1 MLLKSE
7 VEASVDAVRYS
18 AAKVRKNLEE
28 AQAIK
33 DASMRI
39 NEQDEW
45 VRYKTAKCLWQKAG
59 QIEQEVDE
67 AINETNERWRAVPV
81 ATNVPQ
87 IAFAA
92 RAAKAAYRQA
102 TCDANNTVRLV
113 GEAKQTAGTPVKTSS
128 ECGAEVLAPRF

>member
-7 VEASVDAVRYS
+7 VEASVDAVRCS

-45 VRYKTAKCLWQKAG
+45 VRYKMAKCLWQKAG
-59 QIEQEVDE
+59 QIEQEVEE
-67 AINETNERWRAVPV
+67 AINETSVRWRAVPL
-81 ATNVPQ
+81 ATDADPQ
-87 IAFAA
+87 VAFAVRTA
-92 RAAKAAYRQA
+92 EDAYQQA
-102 TCDANNTVRLV
+102 IRVANDTQGLV
-113 GEAKQTAGTPVKTSS
+113 GVAKQNCRDACKD
-128 ECGAEVLAPRF
+128 LF